1 MNIDELSD
9 KLTKIQKN
17 LQKESLKY
25 NETIKKLSNCNFDNP
40 IDEDNIKKEYY
51 STLDPSE
58 REYQKK
64 NDEYKKLISK
74 FSYAYLEMSDF
85 YVGPELPR
93 EQGKTYLDSKDEI
106 NTLYFLFMMSLFL
119 K

>member
-9 KLTKIQKN
+9 KLNKMKQD

-25 NETIKKLSNCNFDNP
+25 NETLKNLSNHNFNDP
-40 IDEDNIKKEYY
+40 IEEKNIKKEYY

-64 NDEYKKLISK
+64 NDEYKELISR
-74 FSYAYLEMSDF
+74 FSWAYLEMSDF

-93 EQGKTYLDSKDEI
+93 ESFLDSKNDI
-106 NTLYFLFMMSLFL
+106 NTLYFMFIMSLFL
-119 K
+119 KG